1 MREDQARRERA
12 RISQLEQDLTAASAR
27 TRQLR
32 QDAGPELRNAKFR
45 LERIDECIAAMR

>member
-1 MREDQARRERA
+1 MREDEARRVRA
-12 RISQLEQDLTAASAR
+12 RIAQLEQDLTAASAR

-45 LERIDECIAAMR
+45 LDRIDECIGAMR